1 MIVNCRRF
9 AVLAQALQTPH
20 NRAMHTTK
28 SAQQAKPRLPQL
40 PAYLH
45 LSDIQGLAQLAT
57 QATLG
62 VTGLAENVQGNVYKA
77 VASFFGPLGAKFIDD
92 APGGSGVRTHGITGL
107 VYGSVKGVTR
117 LAGGAVNAVLS
128 GVVPRM
134 GQKPSSRRREAMLSA
149 LNGVLGDQLFETA
162 NPLAIRMH
170 LRHEGQALRLEKS
183 ALANRLPA
191 ATGKLLVLVHGL
203 CMNDLQWRTAGA
215 AGTLSPVHDHGLA
228 LAKELGYTPVY
239 LHYNSGL
246 HTFANGQQL
255 ADLLAQLLRAWPQPV
270 QELAL
275 LTHSMGG
282 LVARSAC
289 HHAAGAGHAWLAS
302 LKHLV
307 FLGTPHHGAPL
318 ERVGNWVDTQ
328 LGKQVVTRPFAKIG
342 QIRSAGI
349 TDLRHGNVL
358 QADGPPVG
366 RFESAPDARQPL
378 PLPAGINCYAVA
390 ATTVSHDA
398 GPLQPMRE
406 TLSRKM
412 LGDGLV
418 PLESALGMHEDA
430 RHCLG
435 FAPQNQW
442 IAHGMNHLELLSRDE
457 VTRQLVRWLG
467 ASTLG

>member
-1 MIVNCRRF
+1 
-9 AVLAQALQTPH
+9 
-20 NRAMHTTK
+20 MHTTK

-45 LSDIQGLAQLAT
+45 LSDIQGLAQLTT

-77 VASFFGPLGAKFIDD
+77 LASYFGPLGLKFIDA
-92 APGGSGVRTHGITGL
+92 APGRSGVRSTGITGL
-107 VYGSVKGVTR
+107 VYGGVKGMTR
-117 LAGGAVNAVLS
+117 LAGGTVNAVLS
-128 GVVPRM
+128 KVVPLV
-134 GQKPSSRRREAMLSA
+134 GTKPSSGLREAMLSA
-149 LNGVLGDQLFETA
+149 LNGVLGDHLIDTA

-170 LRHEGQALRLEKS
+170 LRHEGHALRLEKP
-183 ALANRLPA
+183 ALANRLPE

-203 CMNDLQWRTAGA
+203 CMNDLQWRTAVKTDA
-215 AGTLSPVHDHGLA
+215 SHPPHAHDHGLE
-228 LAKELGYTPVY
+228 LAKALGYTPLY

-246 HTFANGQQL
+246 HTSVNGREL
-255 ADLLAQLLRAWPQPV
+255 ADLLEQLLQAWPHPV

-282 LVARSAC
+282 LLARSAC
-289 HHAAGAGHAWLAS
+289 HHAAQAGQSWTTR

-318 ERVGNWVDTQ
+318 ERVGNWVDVQ
-328 LGKQVVTRPFAKIG
+328 LGKQVLTRPFAKIG

-358 QADGPPVG
+358 QVDWEPVD
-366 RFESAPDARQPL
+366 RFAYAPDARQML
-378 PLPAGINCYAVA
+378 PLPAGVNCYAVA
-390 ATTVSHDA
+390 ASTVSHDA
-398 GPLQPMRE
+398 GPLQPVRD

-418 PLESALGMHEDA
+418 PLESALGVHEDA

-442 IAHGMNHLELLSRDE
+442 IAHGINHLELLSRDE

-467 ASTLG
+467 APTSE

>member
-1 MIVNCRRF
+1 MIVIFRRYER
-9 AVLAQALQTPH
+9 LAQALQTPH
-20 NRAMHTTK
+20 NRGMHTTQP
-28 SAQQAKPRLPQL
+28 AQQAKPRLAQL

-77 VASFFGPLGAKFIDD
+77 VASFFGPLGAKFIDA
-92 APGGSGVRTHGITGL
+92 APGGSGVRTLGITGL

-117 LAGGAVNAVLS
+117 LAGGTVNAVLA
-128 GVVPRM
+128 GVVPLVR
-134 GQKPSSRRREAMLSA
+134 QKPSSRRREAMLSA
-149 LNGVLGDQLFETA
+149 LNGVLGDQLTATA
-162 NPLAIRMH
+162 NPLAIHMH
-170 LRHEGQALRLEKS
+170 LRHEGQALLLEKS
-183 ALANRLPA
+183 ALAARLPA

-203 CMNDLQWRTAGA
+203 CMNDLQWRTAVA
-215 AGTLSPVHDHGLA
+215 AGTLTPAHDHGLA
-228 LAKELGYTPVY
+228 LAKELGCTPVY

-246 HTFANGQQL
+246 HTSTNGQQL
-255 ADLLAQLLRAWPQPV
+255 ADLLEQLLRAWPQPV

-289 HHAAGAGHAWLAS
+289 HHAAGAGHGWLAQ
-302 LKHLV
+302 LRHLV

-318 ERVGNWVDTQ
+318 ERVGNWVATQ

-349 TDLRHGNVL
+349 TDLRHGNL
-358 QADGPPVG
+358 LEADWQPID
-366 RFESAPDARQPL
+366 RFESAPDARQPV
-378 PLPAGINCYAVA
+378 PLPAGVNCYAVA

-398 GPLQPMRE
+398 GPLRPLRE
-406 TLSRKM
+406 TVSRKM

-418 PLESALGMHEDA
+418 PLDSALGVHEDA
-430 RHCLG
+430 RRRLD

-442 IAHGMNHLELLSRDE
+442 IAHGMNHLELLSREE

-467 ASTLG
+467 ASPSA